1 MSLFGTHS
9 TRLYVAS
16 PQGEL
21 CKYSHVSHTF
31 VYKVCA
37 AANSSNRI
45 CFPFLTIKPNVDLA
59 WKSSSRSFQ
68 YSNRTFYC
76 SSPFGLLWNCLGFAL
91 DLPCDRSGIASN
103 DFVQSK
109 QARNPVDSHTSMPQS
124 SKGVQLSPNSLLD
137 NALELINFSNI
148 LIN

>member
-16 PQGEL
+16 AQGEL
-21 CKYSHVSHTF
+21 CKYSHVHMYVSHTF

-76 SSPFGLLWNCLGFAL
+76 SLWIALESLRICFGFALRLLWNRFKRFRPIETSTKSSRLPHLDASKFERCPAL
-91 DLPCDRSGIASN
+91 SE
-103 DFVQSK
+103 F
-109 QARNPVDSHTSMPQS
+109 
-124 SKGVQLSPNSLLD
+124 SPR
-137 NALELINFSNI
+137 
-148 LIN
+148 